1 MKTRKYTV
9 ETECCENAMLW
20 QMEISKKEF
29 DRQLKLMRNQVIVS
43 SGYESP
49 VIEPERSGK
58 VFDHPTYTETIFVFQ
73 TACSVTYLTRL
84 ETKEGYKFTH

>member
-29 DRQLKLMRNQVIVS
+29 DRQLKLMRNQVIVTAE
-43 SGYESP
+43 YETP
-49 VIEPERSGK
+49 VIEPEHSGK
-58 VFDHPTYTETIFVFQ
+58 TFDHPTYTETIFVFQ
-73 TACSVTYLTRL
+73 SACSVTFLTHF
-84 ETKEGYKFTH
+84 EAKEGYKFVH